1 MRKILLSF
9 TAAAALAAPLA
20 LAGTASAS
28 AARPVA
34 AAYCCVD
41 SGTYYTSMA
50 GFDHWWHVA
59 HVAHEA
65 YMAYL
70 GGH

>member
-1 MRKILLSF
+1 MRKILLSL
-9 TAAAALAAPLA
+9 TVAAALAAPLA

-28 AARPVA
+28 AARPA